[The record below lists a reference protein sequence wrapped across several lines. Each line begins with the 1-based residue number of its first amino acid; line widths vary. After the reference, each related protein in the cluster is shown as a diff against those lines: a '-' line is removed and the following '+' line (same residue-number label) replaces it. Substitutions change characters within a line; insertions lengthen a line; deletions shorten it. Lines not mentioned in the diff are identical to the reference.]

1 MKALI
6 QRVSEARVDIAG
18 NTFSKIGKGILIFVG
33 VEKGDADADLEWL
46 TKKISTLRIFEDVQ
60 KKMNL
65 SILDIKGE
73 ALVVSQ
79 FTLSADCRK
88 GNRPSFDGAEEPSR
102 AKGMYEIFI
111 ERLKANGLN
120 VATGDF
126 GACMQIHLLND
137 GPVTIMIDS
146 KKQNDR

>member
-6 QRVSEARVDIAG
+6 QRVSEAKVDKDG
-18 NTFSKIGKGILIFVG
+18 NIIGKIGKGMLTFLG
-33 VEKGDADADLEWL
+33 FEKGDSDSDLEYL
-46 TKKISTLRIFEDVQ
+46 VKKISNLRIFEDEQ

-65 SILDIKGE
+65 SVQDIKGDV
-73 ALVVSQ
+73 LVVSQ

-88 GNRPSFDGAEEPSR
+88 GNRPSFDCAEEQVK
-102 AKGMYEIFI
+102 AKEMYLQFV
-111 ERLKANGLN
+111 ERLRATGLR

-126 GACMQIHLLND
+126 GAFMQVHLIND

-146 KKQNDR
+146 KK